1 MDWFETLRLSL
12 AENAITEVSGVAGRI
27 PGAIVILLL
36 GWLILFIIKRMI
48 RRVSRISRL
57 DPTLKSL
64 VISVVS
70 FVGWVMVIAA
80 TLNALGLQQISL
92 AVGGSV
98 ALVAMALA
106 TGLNAIP
113 QDLLAGI
120 FLISDDDFRVGYR
133 VKAGGVEGIVER
145 LSVRK
150 TKIRSDDGQLHV
162 IPNRNVDAATYVI
175 LAGKEGP
182 PSGSRRR
189 AG

>member
-1 MDWFETLRLSL
+1 MDWLEALRISL
-12 AENAITEVSGVAGRI
+12 VENAIEDVSSIAGRI
-27 PGAIVILLL
+27 PGALIILLL
-36 GWLILFIIKRMI
+36 GWLILFVIIRLI
-48 RRVSRISRL
+48 TRLSRISRL
-57 DPTLKSL
+57 DPTLQGL
-64 VISVVS
+64 VVSVVS
-70 FVGWVMVIAA
+70 FIGWVMVIAA

-150 TKIRSDDGQLHV
+150 TKIRDDAGQLHV
-162 IPNRNVDAATYVI
+162 VPNRSVDASTYVI

-182 PSGSRRR
+182 PSGSRRK
-189 AG
+189 AS